1 MRTQPLKQIMLPN
14 LNGGLNTRDPEN
26 GIEDNQSPDM
36 LNLWF
41 RDMALCKRPGQMLLA
56 QLPGVQRVSEPYNG
70 GCAVIA
76 DGRLYRWD
84 NVGAVRY
91 LSEYR
96 EGYAFEEG
104 DYFVVPKDI
113 TIDGTAFEAGD
124 CAIFGRSKYVGQA
137 AETMVHV
144 KPGGIAVNDKATVT
158 VTASGLENSSLAF
171 LVTLRV
177 EGEKWQENADAAAV
191 AAAKISAAIN
201 SNNALSELMAADSH
215 GAVIR
220 LVKKYPHNGDDTFA
234 IAIENGGTNP
244 NTGLLVSSAST
255 DAPFWYNA
263 LTDVDARCRAGTFDP
278 AQEGYPLA
286 AAAGAYYTASA
297 DGTVDGMAYNAG
309 DRAVFDRN
317 KFSLTLGG
325 TAGSTSA
332 SVTVRAAG
340 VTGFPLTIPVTVAN
354 GDTASIAVGKIR
366 IVLAAN
372 AVLNAKC
379 AVGGTGA
386 VITLTQ
392 KEAGATALD
401 ETFGLTVACTGL
413 TQGSSVNQP
422 QWRRVPRLGSE
433 AGAFCEFGD
442 TLYYIDGGEVW
453 QIGPDYSYWPVTPYV
468 PTVLLNARPDL
479 SESDD
484 GEAYNLIGSGFTVKY
499 NGYAGGDT
507 YYFVAEV
514 PEANKFTITKTPG
527 NPIIKFAAA
536 VSGFQVRLR
545 GFDWMEGAV
554 SAATDGKFTLT
565 GHTLMPGDA
574 VQFKAGTGAPPAEI
588 SVYDADKATVYQLPQ
603 KELDLTPVS
612 VTVGIAA
619 EPYIATLTEDVEFKV
634 NRTTGTVDFAAGIR
648 PHGTPM
654 SGTNNVWITA
664 YKTFAGT
671 KEKIT
676 GCKAAVR
683 FGGEA
688 AGLAGGT
695 RVFVTGNA
703 AYPYHYWRS
712 DIGLHVSAGMT
723 YFPDLYEEV
732 LDQNS
737 EPITA
742 AAKMGEQLILF
753 KESSVFAVGYSFDGE
768 NVYYPVRECNNA
780 IGCDMPGSVQL
791 IDNRLVFA
799 HSRSGVHMLVS
810 ASNAL
815 ENIVK
820 PLSANVNS
828 LLLRERNLKSACSC
842 DFGRYYWLCVNGRAY
857 LWDYD
862 TTPYYNYSD
871 YDKAQRRLAWYR
883 FDNIRASVFTSLGD
897 NLCYGGAEG
906 IVMMTKSHND
916 FGKVLPAYFK
926 SKAFDLGSPDEMKTF
941 VALYPG
947 FSTDGNIYALV
958 NVGSEMTDSY
968 LKEPFEVD
976 VRSFDW
982 GEFSWHAFSWK
993 RIKFE
998 QVHRIRL
1005 NMRRATFL
1013 QVKVSGDELD
1023 RGVGLS
1029 SLRVTYFNNR
1039 KVKGEKQWDL
1049 KG

>member
-1 MRTQPLKQIMLPN
+1 MRNTLREIKLPQ

-36 LNLWF
+36 LNLWYK
-41 RDMALCKRPGQMLLA
+41 DMALCKRPGQMLLA
-56 QLPGVQRVSEPYNG
+56 RLSGVQRVSEPYNG

-76 DGRLYRWD
+76 NGRLYRWD
-84 NVGAVRY
+84 NAGAVRY

-96 EGYAFEEG
+96 EGYAFEEE
-104 DYFVVPKDI
+104 DYFVVPKAI
-113 TIDGTAFEAGD
+113 TVDGTVFAAGD
-124 CAIFGRSKYVGQA
+124 CAIYRRSAFVGQA
-137 AETMVHV
+137 VETTVRT
-144 KPGGIAVNDKATVT
+144 KPGGIAAGDKAAVT
-158 VTASGLENSSLAF
+158 VTAAGLGSPVTFQVELDAGNETEDEKIDKASLAAANI
-171 LVTLRV
+171 R
-177 EGEKWQENADAAAV
+177 DAL
-191 AAAKISAAIN
+191 N
-201 SNNALSELMAADSH
+201 GHPALSALIAADSH
-215 GAVIR
+215 GAVVR
-220 LVKKYPHNGDDTFA
+220 LVKKYPQGWDDSLA
-234 IAIENGGTNP
+234 IAIGNGGANP
-244 NTGLLVSSAST
+244 DTGLLASPT
-255 DAPFWYNA
+255 SMDAPFWYNA
-263 LTDVDARCRAGTFDP
+263 LTDVEARYRAGTFNP
-278 AQEGYPLA
+278 AAGYPATA
-286 AAAGAYYTASA
+286 AASAYYTASA
-297 DGTVDGMAYNAG
+297 NGTAGGVPYKAG

-317 KFSLTLGG
+317 KASLTLTG

-332 SVTVRAAG
+332 TVTVRAAG
-340 VTGFPLTIPVTVAN
+340 VAGFPLPITVTVAN
-354 GDTASIAVGKIR
+354 GDSASTAAGKVR
-366 IVLAAN
+366 AAMAAN
-372 AVLNAKC
+372 PTLNAKC
-379 AVGGTGA
+379 AVSGTGA

-392 KEAGATALD
+392 KEAGASALD
-401 ETFGLTVACTGL
+401 ATFGCTVACTGL

-422 QWRRVPRLGSE
+422 QWRRVGQLGKE
-433 AGAFCEFGD
+433 PGVFCEFGD
-442 TLYYIDGGEVW
+442 TLYYIGGGEVW
-453 QIGPDYSYWPVTPYV
+453 QIASDYSYWPVTPYV
-468 PTVLLNARPDL
+468 PEVLINARPDL

-499 NGYAGGDT
+499 NGYGGGDT
-507 YYFVAEV
+507 HYFVAEV
-514 PEANKFTITKTPG
+514 PEANKFTITNTPG
-527 NPIIKFAAA
+527 NAIIKFAAA
-536 VSGFQVRLR
+536 ASGFQVRLR
-545 GFDWMEGAV
+545 GFGWMDGTA
-554 SAATDGKFTLT
+554 SAATDGKITLT

-574 VQFKAGTGAPPAEI
+574 VQFKAGTGSPPAEI
-588 SVYDADKATVYQLPQ
+588 SAYDADKATVYQLPQ
-603 KELDLTPVS
+603 KGLDLTPVS
-612 VTVGIAA
+612 VTVGITV
-619 EPYIATLTEDVEFKV
+619 EPYTATLTEGVEFTV
-634 NRTTGTVDFAAGIR
+634 NRTTGKVDFAAGIR

-664 YKTFAGT
+664 YKTFTGA

-712 DIGLHVSAGMT
+712 DIGLHVSAGMA

-780 IGCDMPGSVQL
+780 IGCDIPGSVQL

-842 DFGRYYWLCVNGRAY
+842 DFGRYYWLCVNGHTY

-883 FDNIRASVFTSLGD
+883 FDNMGATVFASLGD
-897 NLCYGGAEG
+897 NLCYGGANG
-906 IVMMTKSHND
+906 IVILTKSHND
-916 FGKVLPAYFK
+916 FGKTLPAYFK

-947 FSTDGNIYALV
+947 FSTDGNIKV
-958 NVGSEMTDSY
+958 NVSVGNERADNYMT
-968 LKEPFEVD
+968 KPFE

-982 GEFSWHAFSWK
+982 GEFNWGAFTWNCIS
-993 RIKFE
+993 FE
-998 QVHRIRL
+998 QVFKMRL
-1005 NMRRATFL
+1005 NMRKSAYL
-1013 QVKVSGDELD
+1013 QVMVSGDELD
-1023 RGVGLS
+1023 HGVGLS
-1029 SLRVTYFNNR
+1029 SLRMMYFANG
-1039 KVKGEKQWDL
+1039 KVKG
-1049 KG
+1049 